1 MAIWRTRRDLY
12 SGHRPIQE
20 ITRMTMKPKTIES
33 AAMAEETVATAA
45 GKGFETTVSGLKD
58 GMSQAAAGFAETQVK
73 VKQGMEKAMKTAEEL
88 VAFSQGNVE
97 AMVKS
102 SQVWAA
108 GVQDISKQMTASAQA
123 SFEETVSTFKALSSV
138 KSLKDAFE
146 LQASFA
152 RSTMEK
158 TLAESGRLTDAS
170 LKLTEQAL
178 APLTERVS
186 IAVEKFAK
194 VA

>member
-1 MAIWRTRRDLY
+1 
-12 SGHRPIQE
+12 
-20 ITRMTMKPKTIES
+20 
-33 AAMAEETVATAA
+33 
-45 GKGFETTVSGLKD
+45 
-58 GMSQAAAGFAETQVK
+58 MSQAAAGFAETQVK

-108 GVQDISKQMTASAQA
+108 GVQDIRKQMTASAQA